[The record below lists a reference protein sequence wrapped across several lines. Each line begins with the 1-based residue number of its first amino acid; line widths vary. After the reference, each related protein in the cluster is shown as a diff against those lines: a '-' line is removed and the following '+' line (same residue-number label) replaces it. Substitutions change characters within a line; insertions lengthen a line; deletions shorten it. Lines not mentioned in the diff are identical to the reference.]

1 MLLKSGS
8 LMLTGTIACV
18 IVSGNVGVVR
28 AAGIELREQS
38 ADGLANAYAGV
49 AAKAYNAT
57 TVFYNPAGMAFL
69 QGNQIASTNTYI
81 MPKSSFSGTVTG
93 AGLSGTPQGGP
104 SGQFAPT
111 APVGA
116 MYAVW
121 DYSANLKFGLA
132 ANTPFGLRTSYPD
145 QWIGRYQALHSNITN
160 FTFSPSVAYRINEQL
175 SVGVGWQI
183 GYFNA
188 VLSQAINLPGL
199 GLGRYDAHQSLSGN
213 AVGFGGDIGFLYELD
228 PATRVGLNYRSQI
241 KYNLHGWSD
250 VSAPTSL
257 AALSTTFQSSGMN
270 VSIKMPDMVTLS
282 AYHEIDPRW
291 AVMASVEWTNWSVL
305 KELNIQ
311 FNNGRANTVIPENW
325 HNSWAFSVGAT
336 YTADDRAKFHI
347 GFAYDQSAISSAN
360 LTARLPD
367 ANRCAITG
375 GYSYRLTEKLQAIF
389 AYGHLFFDHSN
400 ISAQGTSAAGL
411 LLGGYDT
418 SANIVSIGLS
428 MKL

>member
-1 MLLKSGS
+1 MLLKSGG
-8 LMLTGTIACV
+8 LTLTGRLMCM
-18 IVSGNVGVVR
+18 IVVSDVKVVH

-38 ADGLANAYAGV
+38 ADGLANAYAG
-49 AAKAYNAT
+49 ATAKAYNAT
-57 TVFYNPAGMAFL
+57 TIFYNPAGMIHL
-69 QGNQIASTNTYI
+69 QGNQVASTNSYI

-116 MYAVW
+116 MYAFW
-121 DYSANLKFGLA
+121 DYSPDLKFGLA

-145 QWIGRYQALHSNITN
+145 QWIGRYHALHSNITN
-160 FTFSPSVAYRINEQL
+160 FTFSPSVAYRVNEHF
-175 SVGVGWQI
+175 SVGASWQI

-199 GLGRYDAHQSLSGN
+199 GLGRYDAHQSLNGN
-213 AVGFGGDIGFLYELD
+213 AVGFGGVIGFLYEFD
-228 PATRVGLNYRSQI
+228 QATRVGLNYRSRI
-241 KYNLHGWSD
+241 RYDLHGWSTM
-250 VSAPTSL
+250 SAPASL
-257 AALSTTFQSSGMN
+257 AAVSTTFQSSGVN
-270 VSIKMPDMVTLS
+270 VPITMPDKVALGF
-282 AYHEIDPRW
+282 YHEFDPRW

-305 KELNIQ
+305 KELN
-311 FNNGRANTVIPENW
+311 FHYNNGRADTVIQENW
-325 HNSWAFSVGAT
+325 QNSWAFSVGAT

-360 LTARLPD
+360 MTARLPD
-367 ANRCAITG
+367 ANRYAITG
-375 GYSYRLTEKLQAIF
+375 GYSYKLTKNLQAIF
-389 AYGHLFFDHSN
+389 AYGHLFFDHAN

-418 SANIVSIGLS
+418 SANIVSIGLN